1 MIFGSR
7 PDQRYSRQV
16 EIGKCTFGR
25 TDNKFRTSREKNNI
39 LYRIYW
45 NTGQGADLKVVV
57 VVVVV
62 VVVRFMTVFVAP
74 RNLAYFELRVMTISP
89 L

>member
-16 EIGKCTFGR
+16 EIGKLTFGR
-25 TDNKFRTSREKNNI
+25 IDYKFRTSSEKNNS
-39 LYRIYW
+39 LYWIYW
-45 NTGQGADLKVVV
+45 NTGYGADLKVVV
-57 VVVVV
+57 MV
-62 VVVRFMTVFVAP
+62 VVVRFITVFVAP
-74 RNLAYFELRVMTISP
+74 RDSAYFELRVMTISP